1 MTEVQRRLSAIMFTD
16 IVGYS
21 ALTGRDEMLAMEL
34 LQEHHGLLRPVFG
47 RHGGIEV
54 KTIGDSFMVEFP
66 SVVTAVSAAIDMQQT
81 LADRNHG
88 VEPQRQILVRI
99 GVHVGDVI
107 IREKDVFG
115 DGVNIAS
122 RIEPLAEP
130 GGICV
135 SEDVARQ
142 IRNKIA
148 FPVSELGNAQL
159 KGIDLPMKVYRIQL
173 PWLAPTPATVKPA
186 GGEKSRLA
194 STPDSKGSGLKWAA
208 AALVLLVV
216 AGAAFVLGGGM
227 TGGPVGD
234 LLAGMI
240 SSTGTPTDGD
250 NVEDADAVAAEGP
263 AVDGPAAA
271 SESDAPSSASR
282 AARPAAAAA
291 NAGAEPAR
299 RASMP
304 SAAQRKQT
312 ARAAF
317 DSGIYADAVREY
329 EALVR
334 VTPDDAEA
342 FYYLGRS
349 HAFSKNS
356 DQAIANLTKATALQD
371 GSSLYHIQLGLVL
384 EEAGRVDNAIVQLT
398 RGLELGGHADFS
410 TADLNAR
417 IMGLEARAELSQL
430 VPFAAPAKHG
440 HLLVGSCAGTISV
453 TDVSIAYV
461 TDSDHAFNVWFT
473 EVVKF
478 EPSGNKLGVSLRD
491 GKNLNFE
498 LAPDAVQRVARVRDL
513 AAAK

>member
-1 MTEVQRRLSAIMFTD
+1 MVDVQRRLSAIMFTD

-34 LQEHHGLLRPVFG
+34 LQEHHGLLRPVFT
-47 RHGGIEV
+47 RHGGVEV

-66 SVVTAVSAAIDMQQT
+66 SVVNAVSAAIDMQQT

-88 VEPQRQILVRI
+88 VEKQRHIVVRI

-107 IREKDVFG
+107 IREHDVFG

-122 RIEPLAEP
+122 RIEPLAEA

-148 FPVSELGNAQL
+148 FPVSELGSAQL

-173 PWLAPTPATVKPA
+173 PWLAPTPDSSKPA
-186 GGEKSRLA
+186 GGTKARLT
-194 STPDSKGSGLKWAA
+194 STPESKGSGLKWAA
-208 AALVLLVV
+208 AAVGLVAI
-216 AGAAFVLGGGM
+216 AGGAFALGGGM

-240 SSTGTPTDGD
+240 SSTGTPTDAETGD
-250 NVEDADAVAAEGP
+250 PDAADGEAVEGGAPADAASAGGG
-263 AVDGPAAA
+263 APAAPRADA
-271 SESDAPSSASR
+271 SAAPAT
-282 AARPAAAAA
+282 
-291 NAGAEPAR
+291 EPAR
-299 RASMP
+299 RSGP
-304 SAAQRKQT
+304 SATQRKQA

-317 DSGIYADAVREY
+317 DSGIYADAVREF

-334 VTPDDAEA
+334 VTPNDAEA

-349 HAFSKNS
+349 HAFSNNAE
-356 DQAIANLTKATALQD
+356 QAIANLTKATTLQD
-371 GSSLYHIQLGLVL
+371 GSSLYHIHLGIVL
-384 EEAGRVDNAIVQLT
+384 EEAGSVDNAIVQFK
-398 RGLELGGHADFS
+398 RGLELGGHPDFS
-410 TADLNAR
+410 AADLNAR
-417 IMGLEARAELSQL
+417 ITRLEARAELNQL
-430 VPFAAPAKHG
+430 VPFAAPAKHN
-440 HLLVGSCAGTISV
+440 HLLVGSCSGTVSV

-461 TDSDHAFNVWFT
+461 TDAEHAFNVWFT
-473 EVVKF
+473 DVVKF

-498 LAPDAVQRVARVRDL
+498 LEPDAVQRLARVRAL
-513 AAAK
+513 ATAP